1 MDAGTSDSAQYNRW
15 NEDNINVNVAAS
27 QTGLAGGMWVQ
38 TDVGADGC
46 GCRRMW
52 VQRDVG
58 ADGCGCIGMWV
69 QTDVG
74 ADRMWVQTDVG
85 ADGCECRR
93 MWVQTDVGADGCGC
107 RGMWVQT
114 DVGARMW
121 YNTMCT
127 GSRGLVLKVAG
138 GVAAL
143 LTAFF
148 LGYTT
153 GYYVHNC

>member
-1 MDAGTSDSAQYNRW
+1 MSPTRALNALYHRNAAFMAAWSGVMDAGTSDSAQYNRW

-27 QTGLAGGMWVQ
+27 QTGLAG
-38 TDVGADGC
+38 
-46 GCRRMW
+46 
-52 VQRDVG
+52 
-58 ADGCGCIGMWV
+58 
-69 QTDVG
+69 
-74 ADRMWVQTDVG
+74 
-85 ADGCECRR
+85 
-93 MWVQTDVGADGCGC
+93 
-107 RGMWVQT
+107 
-114 DVGARMW
+114 W

-127 GSRGLVLKVAG
+127 GTRGLVLKVAG